1 MDAGVFATVLF
12 AIAQVRQ
19 TRSDSNWILGEVNGT
34 YAVLCATQQRTR
46 TYAAANHAPNPEC
59 RAHETLLI
67 QLQSENMMI

>member
-34 YAVLCATQQRTR
+34 YEQASTRRKPMPQTQRRRTG
-46 TYAAANHAPNPEC
+46 AAHTKRC
-59 RAHETLLI
+59 
-67 QLQSENMMI
+67 

>member
-34 YAVLCATQQRTR
+34 YAGEHILQ
-46 TYAAANHAPNPEC
+46 TYAPNPETPHRC

-67 QLQSENMMI
+67 QLQMKT

>member
-34 YAVLCATQQRTR
+34 YAGDHTHLRRKPMPQTQRRRTG
-46 TYAAANHAPNPEC
+46 AAHTKRC
-59 RAHETLLI
+59 
-67 QLQSENMMI
+67 

>member
-34 YAVLCATQQRTR
+34 YAHEHTR
-46 TYAAANHAPNPEC
+46 TYAANLCPKPRDAAQVPRTRNA
-59 RAHETLLI
+59 ADTI
-67 QLQSENMMI
+67 TK

>member
-12 AIAQVRQ
+12 AIAQVRHRLRFQ
-19 TRSDSNWILGEVNGT
+19 LDTGGGKRNIRG
-34 YAVLCATQQRTR
+34 
-46 TYAAANHAPNPEC
+46 AADPPAYAPNPETPHRC